1 MQMFYPSKQASYIHS
16 MKIGLTGGI
25 GSGKTTVAKIFETL
39 GIPVYYADDAA
50 KKLMNEDEALKAT
63 IRKAFGEEVYI
74 NGKLNRS
81 YLASVVF
88 ADKNKLSL
96 LNELVHPVTIA
107 DAERWMSEQK
117 APYAIKE
124 AALLFESDAWI
135 GLDKIIGVDAPE
147 ALRIQ
152 RTMQRDQVT
161 NDEVL
166 ARLQKQMNQHEKME
180 RCDEVIINDEQTL
193 LIPQVMAIH
202 EKLMASING

>member
-1 MQMFYPSKQASYIHS
+1 MQIFYPSKQASYIHP

-50 KKLMNEDEALKAT
+50 KKLMNEDVALKAT

-96 LNELVHPVTIA
+96 LNQLVHPVTIA

-124 AALLFESDAWI
+124 AALLFESDAWV

-161 NDEVL
+161 KDEVL
-166 ARLQKQMNQHEKME
+166 ARLQKQMNQQEKME

-193 LIPQVMAIH
+193 LIPQVLAIH
-202 EKLMASING
+202 EKLLASING